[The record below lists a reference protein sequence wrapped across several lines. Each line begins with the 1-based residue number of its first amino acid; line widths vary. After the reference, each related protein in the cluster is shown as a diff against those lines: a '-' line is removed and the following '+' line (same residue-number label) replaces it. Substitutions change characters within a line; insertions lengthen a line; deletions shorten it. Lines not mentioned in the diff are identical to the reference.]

1 VQTTAHAD
9 GAETHYDLQTHTT
22 INTDRFGHITTLER
36 PGMRAAGFRADGH
49 AAHIE
54 QSRPDGSRMVVD
66 RGFHGERRVEVVHP
80 NGVRVVTVGRQG
92 FVERPLRPGY
102 VSRTYL
108 AGGRP
113 VVRVYRTYAY
123 RNVPYTTFVPAVY
136 YQPAF
141 YGWLYSPWG
150 VPAAYAWGWGPAPWY
165 SFFGG
170 YFAPE
175 SAYPNASMWLTD
187 FLLAQ
192 DLQNA
197 YEDRIAPGED
207 APPAQ
212 QDAPAMQTS
221 AVPLTSD
228 VKQMLAEEVRQ
239 QLADEQAVAAQPL
252 LARTGG
258 LAPQPAGG
266 DTPPPALDP
275 NLKVFVVS
283 TGLTASAASG
293 DQTCALTP
301 GDVIERTGRGVTD
314 DGKVAVHVL
323 NSKAGD
329 CPAGFATA
337 LDAAALQDMYT
348 QFQEQIA
355 SGLDTLAKNRGQ
367 GGLPPSPAANPRPVA
382 DGQAPADAD
391 AKDLLAKQ
399 AQDADQTEAEIN
411 QDAAGPR

>member
-1 VQTTAHAD
+1 MSTA
-9 GAETHYDLQTHTT
+9 
-22 INTDRFGHITTLER
+22 
-36 PGMRAAGFRADGH
+36 
-49 AAHIE
+49 
-54 QSRPDGSRMVVD
+54 
-66 RGFHGERRVEVVHP
+66 RRTGYSPIVKI
-80 NGVRVVTVGRQG
+80 GRGRQG

-113 VVRVYRTYAY
+113 VVRVYRTYTY
-123 RNVPYTTFVPAVY
+123 RNVPYAIFVPPVY

-141 YGWLYSPWG
+141 YGWLYSPWS
-150 VPAAYAWGWGPAPWY
+150 VPAAYAWGWGPAPWV
-165 SFFGG
+165 SFSGG
-170 YFAPE
+170 YFTPE

-187 FLLAQ
+187 YLLAQ
-192 DLQNA
+192 NLQNA
-197 YEDRIAPGED
+197 YEDRIAPDEN

-212 QDAPAMQTS
+212 DAPVMQNS

-239 QLADEQAVAAQPL
+239 QLADEQAVAAQPQ

-258 LAPQPAGG
+258 PAPQPTGG

-275 NLKVFVVS
+275 NLKAFVVS
-283 TGLTASAASG
+283 TGLTATAANG

-301 GDVIERTGRGVTD
+301 GDVIERAGRGVTD
-314 DGKVAVHVL
+314 DGKVAVNVVS
-323 NSKAGD
+323 SKAGD
-329 CPAGFATA
+329 CPAGFATT
-337 LDAAALQDMYT
+337 LEAAALQDMYS

-355 SGLDTLAKNRGQ
+355 SGLDALARNRGQ
-367 GGLPPSPAANPRPVA
+367 GGLPPSPVANPRPVA
-382 DGQAPADAD
+382 EGQAPPDAD